1 MSAPVKHT
9 CPDIDASIKRL
20 KDIILSCRD
29 IEDSSLRRDIEWEA
43 DYVID
48 ELEKLR
54 KANAVLRDWGEELEK
69 ELQDAHDEIYSLE
82 EELKLKELS
91 HE

>member
-9 CPDIDASIKRL
+9 CPDIDACVKRL
-20 KDIILSCRD
+20 KSIITESRR
-29 IEDSSLRRDIEWEA
+29 IEDDRLRKDIEWEA
-43 DYVID
+43 DYVVD

-54 KANAVLRDWGEELEK
+54 KANGALRDWGEELEK
-69 ELQDAHDEIYSLE
+69 ELQDAQDEIYFLNE
-82 EELKLKELS
+82 ESKQKELN

>member
-20 KDIILSCRD
+20 KDIILSCRS
-29 IEDSSLRRDIEWEA
+29 IEDDSIRKDIEWEA

-48 ELEKLR
+48 DLERLR
-54 KANAVLRDWGEELEK
+54 KANAALRDWGEELEK
-69 ELQDAHDEIYSLE
+69 QVAEKDDEIYELE
-82 EELKLKELS
+82 EKLKEVS
-91 HE
+91 VS

>member
-9 CPDIDASIKRL
+9 CPDIDDCIKRL
-20 KDIILSCRD
+20 KSIIAESKRIEDEGLERDII
-29 IEDSSLRRDIEWEA
+29 WEA

-54 KANAVLRDWGEELEK
+54 KANGALRDWGEELEK
-69 ELQDAHDEIYSLE
+69 EIQDKEDQIFYLE
-82 EELKLKELS
+82 EELKSKEVN